1 MKSCLFYSNMR
12 VKLNL
17 WIFIWLLTVK
27 MVNGFGYVN
36 QEEVKSQFTGCL
48 NICVKLCK
56 AFGET
61 RLDLKM
67 FLFAPGIH
75 RKVGPR
81 DQRIFRKSG
90 PEQTTDQ
97 EKFENAVRTGCG
109 PKIFLVW
116 TVAGGPWIPGWR
128 SDHELCSIDYAPW
141 IIDYDLYYD
150 L

>member
-61 RLDLKM
+61 RFDLKM
-67 FLFAPGIH
+67 FLLSQFQSG
-75 RKVGPR
+75 RSKGVKV
-81 DQRIFRKSG
+81 DSLSKSG
-90 PEQTTDQ
+90 
-97 EKFENAVRTGCG
+97 R
-109 PKIFLVW
+109 L
-116 TVAGGPWIPGWR
+116 
-128 SDHELCSIDYAPW
+128 
-141 IIDYDLYYD
+141 
-150 L
+150 